1 VSSVVDQVAAGLRE
15 AILEGALPP
24 GTRLREVE
32 LAREHGAARHSV
44 RAALRALAAERLV
57 TLERHRGAHV
67 AVLDGPA
74 GRALY
79 ELRTGLEVEAARL
92 ALARH
97 GGRLPAAVH
106 RAADRL
112 AAACARRNARWAD
125 VSRAHGALHGA
136 IVAAAESPRIADAH
150 AALAAETRLFL
161 LNVPR
166 HWSLPALAEDHRRLV
181 AGLEKRGPDAL
192 REHLDASAALLLE
205 DGASPV
211 RAASGGQV

>member
-1 VSSVVDQVAAGLRE
+1 MSSVVDQVAASLRE
-15 AILEGALPP
+15 AILEGRLPP
-24 GTRLREVE
+24 GTRLREVG

-79 ELRTGLEVEAARL
+79 ELRTGLEVEAARI

-97 GGRLPAAVH
+97 DGQLPAAVH
-106 RAADRL
+106 VAADRL
-112 AAACARRNARWAD
+112 ATACTQPDARWAD
-125 VSRAHGALHGA
+125 VSRAHGALHEA
-136 IVAAAESPRIADAH
+136 IVAAADSPRIAAAH

-161 LNVPR
+161 LHVPR
-166 HWSLPALAEDHRRLV
+166 HWSLPALAEDHLRLV
-181 AGLEKRGPDAL
+181 AELEARGPEAL
-192 REHLDASAALLLE
+192 REHLDASAAMLLR
-205 DGASPV
+205 DGP
-211 RAASGGQV
+211 